1 MSTAIGMAST
11 QIYSIAFVAVL
22 SMISQNVVSNPVL
35 SAQETYDSYARLVCT
50 TDKLWRDEYQLH
62 RDFKEDRMPGT
73 TATPAVDVP
82 NLLLTSDMK
91 VSERFQSTEVDLL
104 ANHRDYLYNYKYIL
118 HHVIED
124 ERNSTSPNSFNSDMN
139 NILFLLSSAIADLE
153 YTMIHLGHHSKTTSS
168 VPETDRPSFDPQWEK
183 NAFNRYQRDLYVL
196 SEMEV
201 HLQKAVQD
209 FSSWRDR
216 YIEISTV
223 PYSCEQ

>member
-1 MSTAIGMAST
+1 MTGMYAKDFVIISSLIVGLPSLKYTQNIPKETMQLPRWLIGPWR
-11 QIYSIAFVAVL
+11 
-22 SMISQNVVSNPVL
+22 NVGSNPVL

-62 RDFKEDRMPGT
+62 RDFNYFDDFLSAFLTEGRPNPGT

-91 VSERFQSTEVDLL
+91 VSERFQS
-104 ANHRDYLYNYKYIL
+104 
-118 HHVIED
+118 
-124 ERNSTSPNSFNSDMN
+124 
-139 NILFLLSSAIADLE
+139 
-153 YTMIHLGHHSKTTSS
+153 TMIHLGHHSKTTSS

-183 NAFNRYQRDLYVL
+183 NSFNRYQRDLYVL